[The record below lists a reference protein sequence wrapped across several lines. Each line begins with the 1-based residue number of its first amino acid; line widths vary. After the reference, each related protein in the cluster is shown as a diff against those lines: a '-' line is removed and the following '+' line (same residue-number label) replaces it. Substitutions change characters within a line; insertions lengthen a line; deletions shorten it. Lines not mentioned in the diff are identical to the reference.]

1 MKVSCRPCQLGFA
14 ALAAVFLIVGLAT
27 LGAVMLT
34 VSNTQQL
41 TSAQDFQ
48 GSRAYWA
55 AQGGLEW
62 AIASVVASA
71 PVAPAV
77 APAARCPGPDSA
89 PPVRLEGFAL
99 AVACTRLTYEEG
111 GVDVT
116 IFHLTS
122 VASTPDRTAGS
133 LGFIERSVSAS
144 VER

>member
-1 MKVSCRPCQLGFA
+1 MKVSSQPCQLGFA
-14 ALAAVFLIVGLAT
+14 ALAAVFLIVALAT
-27 LGAVMLT
+27 LGAVMVT

-41 TSAQDFQ
+41 TSTQDFQ

-77 APAARCPGPDSA
+77 SPAARCPVSA
-89 PPVRLEGFAL
+89 PPARLEGFAL
-99 AVACTRLTYEEG
+99 VVNCTRQTYEEG
-111 GVDVT
+111 GADVN
-116 IFHLTS
+116 IFHLRS
-122 VASTPDRTAGS
+122 VASTPDRVAGS

-144 VER
+144 IER